1 MSRCARCGLEA
12 KYYGGPEYCE
22 AYDDDGDIS
31 SNEPAIIACR
41 DRELANLRSLLRSV
55 TGKLEEAATRLAE
68 VDVASCCEAPGVL
81 GIVNDVLEA
90 LS

>member
-1 MSRCARCGLEA
+1 MSQCARCGLKA

-22 AYDDDGDIS
+22 AYDDDGDLS

-41 DRELANLRSLLRSV
+41 DREIANLRSLLRSV
-55 TGKLEEAATRLAE
+55 TGKLEEALEHLSDAESSVEVAKAELAITS
-68 VDVASCCEAPGVL
+68 A
-81 GIVNDVLEA
+81 LEA